1 KLTWA
6 KEVVDALAALAI
18 KGEVGSSE
26 SGHSL
31 DRERQWS
38 DGGSAIGIPA
48 PLLHLRLHA
57 PDSSC
62 RFAAGGAL
70 HQPLCLRRG
79 PGLSKRTASE
89 GLREAFSKFGQV
101 VYARVVTDRISGFS
115 KGFGFV
121 RYATLEEAAEGIKG
135 MDGKNV
141 YYCYIWLQFLDGW
154 VIFAE
159 YARPKPPPSGPT
171 QPQTPPPQTSELSSG
186 F

>member
-79 PGLSKRTASE
+79 PGLSFPLLLSSLSA
-89 GLREAFSKFGQV
+89 
-101 VYARVVTDRISGFS
+101 ARVVTDRISGFS

-141 YYCYIWLQFLDGW
+141 YHCYIWLQFLDGW

-171 QPQTPPPQTSELSSG
+171 QPQTPPPQTSEPSSG
-186 F
+186 S